1 MAATLDFWAGMT
13 GVVMDYALKA
23 APAGWL
29 LCYGQALPA
38 DTPYTTLRAAL
49 INDGF
54 TYGQDTNGNP
64 LLPDPRGRA
73 VIGKDD
79 MGGTAAGRITGA
91 SGFDAKVLG
100 AAGGSETHTLAAAEI
115 PGHVHG
121 VVLADP
127 GHRHSSVI
135 ADPGH
140 AHSSNALIVNNSS
153 STGGGAFP
161 TAANAGIATI
171 NAAGTGVYVHDGAGN
186 ANITSANASGSY
198 VHDGAGA
205 MNTTAAAGSG
215 GAHTI
220 MQPGIVLNKI
230 IKT

>member
-1 MAATLDFWAGMT
+1 MAATLDFFTGMT
-13 GVVMDYALKA
+13 GVVMDYALKV

-29 LCYGQALPA
+29 LCYGQVLPV
-38 DTPYTTLRAAL
+38 DTPHQTLRAAL
-49 INDGF
+49 IADGF

-79 MGGTAAGRITGA
+79 MGGAIAGRITSV
-91 SGFDAKVLG
+91 SGFDATVLG
-100 AAGGSETHTLAAAEI
+100 ASGGNETHTLSAAEI
-115 PGHVHG
+115 PSHTHG

-127 GHRHSSVI
+127 GHRHSAVI

-140 AHSSNALIVNNSS
+140 THSSNAGIVNNSS

-161 TAANAGIATI
+161 ITTNIGVATI

-198 VHDGAGA
+198 VHNGAGVV
-205 MNTTAAAGSG
+205 NVTAAAGSG
-215 GAHTI
+215 TAHSIT
-220 MQPGIVLNKI
+220 QPGIVFNKI